1 MRASAPQ
8 GNRDLGSSPLDAAS
22 GTGRRPVLAGVVIA
36 VGGAVAAAV
45 GVWQGELVNV
55 LGILGVTLFVAGLV
69 DGTGLRYRGAGTAL
83 LLVFASA
90 KVIDDAPQAFKKGWA
105 YGALLALYGLYVV
118 VRQSRGGRSSA

>member
-1 MRASAPQ
+1 MKAPAQQSHPRLASPPV
-8 GNRDLGSSPLDAAS
+8 DEAS
-22 GTGRRPVLAGVVIA
+22 GTGRRPVLAGMVIA

-55 LGILGVTLFVAGLV
+55 LGVLGLTLLVAGLV

-90 KVIDDAPQAFKKGWA
+90 KVIDDATQAFKKGWV

-118 VRQSRGGRSSA
+118 VRQRIGGRPRA

>member
-1 MRASAPQ
+1 MKASAPQ
-8 GNRDLGSSPLDAAS
+8 GHRGPASPAIDEAS
-22 GTGRRPVLAGVVIA
+22 GTGRRPTLAGMVIA

-45 GVWQGELVNV
+45 GAWQGELLNV
-55 LGILGVTLFVAGLV
+55 LGVLGLTLFVAGLV
-69 DGTGLRYRGAGTAL
+69 DGTGMRYRGAGTAL

-118 VRQSRGGRSSA
+118 VRQNLGGRSSA